1 MNGGL
6 QQLARVM
13 ESVVRP
19 YVSDEA
25 FSDEAFSDWTMQDLL
40 DRADARTPFEED
52 KNNDSTTEN

>member
-25 FSDEAFSDWTMQDLL
+25 FSDWTMQDLL
-40 DRADARTPFEED
+40 DRADARTPFEEEKEND
-52 KNNDSTTEN
+52 K